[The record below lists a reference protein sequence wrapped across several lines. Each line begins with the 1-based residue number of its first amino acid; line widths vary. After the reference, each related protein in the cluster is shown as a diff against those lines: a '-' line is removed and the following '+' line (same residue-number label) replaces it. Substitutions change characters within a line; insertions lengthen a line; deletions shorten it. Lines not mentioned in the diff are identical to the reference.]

1 MDSAAAGAADS
12 AADDAVDIDA
22 DSVVDRAAE
31 GAADGVADN
40 GVVNR
45 RPDGNSGGGAGRSV
59 ASKLRRGAWLCSHA
73 SGSAAGSAADVR
85 RLQPAEGDRP
95 ADGAVSSKVV
105 L

>member
-1 MDSAAAGAADS
+1 VDGTADGAAD
-12 AADDAVDIDA
+12 D
-22 DSVVDRAAE
+22 VVDGAAK
-31 GAADGVADN
+31 GAADGMADN

-45 RPDGNSGGGAGRSV
+45 RPDGNSDGGAGRSV

>member
-1 MDSAAAGAADS
+1 MGGTADGAAD
-12 AADDAVDIDA
+12 D
-22 DSVVDRAAE
+22 VVDGAAK

-105 L
+105 LLWVGLSPWMW